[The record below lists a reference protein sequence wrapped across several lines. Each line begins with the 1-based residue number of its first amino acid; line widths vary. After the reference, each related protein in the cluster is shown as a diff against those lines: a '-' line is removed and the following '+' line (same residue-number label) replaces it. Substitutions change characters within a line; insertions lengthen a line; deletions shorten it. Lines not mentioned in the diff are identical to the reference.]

1 MSYLILVTVDHV
13 LDASVY
19 QPSHM
24 GPSVQRNFLP
34 GPGEGIPLQ
43 SLSLA
48 LEGVICAEGQVLRS
62 ARTIHDGAFG

>member
-1 MSYLILVTVDHV
+1 MSYLILVTVDYV
-13 LDASVY
+13 PDVSAY

-34 GPGEGIPLQ
+34 GAGEGIPLQ

-48 LEGVICAEGQVLRS
+48 LEGVICTEGQVIRS
-62 ARTIHDGAFG
+62 ARVIHIGAFD